1 MLEGILLELQKV
13 DRLTRYDY
21 IEQKILVPALRLSR
35 ERQLITPDEH
45 QVLLEVVRLKSAK
58 SADLK
63 KVMPKL
69 TDNQRTYQIKKLV
82 ELNMLQSIYPGARQ
96 YAIRFT
102 HNYLLRGVIQ
112 ALTEEGFV
120 PGFMEK

>member
-1 MLEGILLELQKV
+1 M
-13 DRLTRYDY
+13 
-21 IEQKILVPALRLSR
+21 SR
-35 ERQLITPDEH
+35 QRQLITPDER

-63 KVMPKL
+63 KVMPTL

-82 ELNMLQSIYPGARQ
+82 ELNMLQAIYPGARQ

-120 PGFMEK
+120 PSFMEK